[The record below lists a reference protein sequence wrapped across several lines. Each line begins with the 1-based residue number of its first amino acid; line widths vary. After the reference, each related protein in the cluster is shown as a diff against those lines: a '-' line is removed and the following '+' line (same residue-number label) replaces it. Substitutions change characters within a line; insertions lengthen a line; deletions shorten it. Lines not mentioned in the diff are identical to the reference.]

1 MTQPNLPTLD
11 GDAPLDAAQ
20 LKALNRADTGFAEL
34 IGLEITS
41 CSRREVRGFIDV
53 RAHHLQPAGIVN
65 GGVYAAIGETLGSLA
80 AILVAG
86 QPAVGM
92 SNNTDL
98 IGSVRSGR
106 IEATATPVHA
116 GRSTHLWRT
125 EMRHEG
131 ELVAVSNLKLM
142 VLRRS

>member
-11 GDAPLDAAQ
+11 GDSPLDGAELA
-20 LKALNRADTGFAEL
+20 ALNRANTGFAKL
-34 IGLEITS
+34 IGLEITA
-41 CSRREVRGFIDV
+41 CSRFEVRGFIDV
-53 RAHHLQPAGIVN
+53 RADHLQPAGIVN

-106 IEATATPVHA
+106 IEAAATPVHV

-131 ELVAVSNLKLM
+131 DLVAVTNLKLM
-142 VLRRS
+142 ILRG